1 MKNQVIS
8 GKNQIRSIVFVL
20 LVMGI
25 TVWVLLREY
34 SITEIIH
41 VIEGIHPF
49 YVIAGIC
56 MMFLFAGCQ
65 AMNFYMILKS
75 LGHTA
80 SYGYCLEY
88 AYVGN
93 YFGSI
98 TPGASGGQPAQLYYM
113 NKDEIHVDI
122 SAITVFFMVF
132 VSQLG
137 ILVLGA
143 IFAIIRYPMF
153 SNLKNWMKYLL
164 LAGGA
169 IIFILT
175 LILVALMFLG
185 KLVPYLGN
193 KILKVFIKLRIVKK
207 PELAKAKMEAFL
219 LSYNEKSKI
228 LLKHPELFIKVFVLT
243 LLQWIAYYMVAYLV
257 YLSFGYR
264 NHSAID
270 LISGQAMINIAVAAV
285 PLPGSVGIA
294 EKAYLML
301 FGQFYSLTELPSA
314 MILSRMINFYLPLF
328 ISFLVYLLVHFRI
341 VKKKK
346 QQAL

>member
-1 MKNQVIS
+1 
-8 GKNQIRSIVFVL
+8 
-20 LVMGI
+20 MGI
-25 TVWVLLREY
+25 TLTVLLREY
-34 SITEIIH
+34 SVKEIIH

-49 YVIAGIC
+49 YLIAGVC

-75 LGHTA
+75 LGHTS
-80 SYGYCLEY
+80 SYKYCLEY

-98 TPGASGGQPAQLYYM
+98 TPGATGGQPAQLYYM

-122 SAITVFFMVF
+122 SAITVFFMLF
-132 VSQLG
+132 ISQLG
-137 ILVLGA
+137 ILFLGG
-143 IFAIIRYPMF
+143 IFAILRYPIL

-169 IIFILT
+169 VIFILT
-175 LILVALMFLG
+175 LVLIALMFLG
-185 KLVPYLGN
+185 KVVPYIGN
-193 KILKVFIKLRIVKK
+193 KILKICIKLKILKN
-207 PELAKAKMEAFL
+207 PEIAKAKMEAFI
-219 LSYNEKSKI
+219 LSYHEKSKV
-228 LLKHPELFIKVFVLT
+228 LLKHPELFIKVFILT
-243 LLQWIAYYMVAYLV
+243 ILQWFAYYMVAYLV

-264 NHSAID
+264 EHSALD

-285 PLPGSVGIA
+285 PVPGSVGIA

-314 MILSRMINFYLPLF
+314 MILSRMINFYLPLI
-328 ISFLVYLLVHFRI
+328 ISFLVYLLIHFRM
-341 VKKKK
+341 VKKRK
-346 QQAL
+346 Q